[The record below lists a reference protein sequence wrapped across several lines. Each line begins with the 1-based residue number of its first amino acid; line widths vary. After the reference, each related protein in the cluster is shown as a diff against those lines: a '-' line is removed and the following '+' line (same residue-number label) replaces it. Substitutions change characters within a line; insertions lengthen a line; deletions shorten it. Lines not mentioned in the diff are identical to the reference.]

1 MVHALLQNRTFY
13 AVSLYGIDS
22 GVILKKEPIQCDNI
36 FCFHHGSMNKNLSS
50 WNKTQCSFYEIDPY
64 DKKNPEGFKVE
75 DCEARKKYKR
85 YGW

>member
-1 MVHALLQNRTFY
+1 
-13 AVSLYGIDS
+13 
-22 GVILKKEPIQCDNI
+22 
-36 FCFHHGSMNKNLSS
+36 MNKNLSS